1 MNTHNVKTAA
11 PESSERWGQNPEK
24 RLVCVIA
31 EQRAYLTEL
40 CVLAE
45 LHLEE
50 RDEAEE
56 VFNIL
61 TAMSKNV
68 YDEGVTDWHSDKPR
82 VAFAVIQPWLQAQA
96 QAVSLYGSTGR
107 AAGEYSR
114 KNLKDNLEFSV
125 AMLPLERI

>member
-40 CVLAE
+40 CSLAE
-45 LHLEE
+45 LHLED

-61 TAMSKNV
+61 MAMSKNV
-68 YDEGVTDWHSDKPR
+68 HDEGVTDWHSAKPR
-82 VAFAVIQPWLQAQA
+82 ISFAVIQPWLQAQT
-96 QAVSLYGSTGR
+96 QAIRLYGTTGR
-107 AAGEYSR
+107 VAWESSGKSLR
-114 KNLKDNLEFSV
+114 DNLEFAV
-125 AMLPLERI
+125 AMLPLESV